1 MSGPMGLVS
10 KGVVYVSFIF
20 AKQPSRIR
28 SVLMQVCYASHAAP
42 GMRILYAI
50 DVDPAGSPA

>member
-1 MSGPMGLVS
+1 MLQAPEAWTLRNLMAGPMGIVS

-28 SVLMQVCYASHAAP
+28 SVLMQVRRGAGRVVLAA
-42 GMRILYAI
+42 
-50 DVDPAGSPA
+50 